1 MAAWGQTSEEDE
13 ESQEEEVVE
22 ALMAR
27 SESES
32 DLESVES
39 LCQLK
44 DMVRGLS
51 KVKFVKLLFAIIN

>member
-1 MAAWGQTSEEDE
+1 MMAAWGQTSEEDE

-27 SESES
+27 SESKL

-39 LCQLK
+39 FSQLT
-44 DMVRGLS
+44 DTVRGLS
-51 KVKFVKLLFAIIN
+51 KVKL